1 MTMKN
6 QMPDGDGR
14 ISLKP
19 FFDGLKEHLRR
30 TTADSLEAE
39 RTPRQLRAV
48 AESATEAFGSAVAG
62 LAKAAPPARD
72 LACRKGCD
80 HCCHQ
85 VVLTEA
91 ATVLRIAAH
100 VEETFSR
107 GDRMLL
113 ELRLIAYE
121 EAVEKMG
128 QGERARSTLPC
139 PLLADG
145 VCTVHA
151 VRPMVC
157 RSFNSYDAEA
167 CRAEI
172 FEGGSTSR
180 IPSWNVPW
188 LLGIALDSG
197 LKEALVD
204 SGYADGD
211 IELGLGLKAALD
223 RPNAAERWLA
233 GDRVFARSAW
243 SARRP

>member
-1 MTMKN
+1 MTMKF
-6 QMPDGDGR
+6 QPPDDDGR
-14 ISLKP
+14 VSLKP
-19 FFDGLKEHLRR
+19 FFDGLKDHLRQ
-30 TTADSLEAE
+30 TTVDSLAAE
-39 RTPRQLRAV
+39 RTPKQLRAI
-48 AESATEAFGSAVAG
+48 ADSATDAFGSAVAG

-85 VVLTEA
+85 VVLAEA

-113 ELRLIAYE
+113 EMRLIAYE

-128 QGERARSTLPC
+128 QGERARSTIAC

-145 VCTVHA
+145 ACTVHV

-157 RSFNSYDAEA
+157 RSFNSYDAQS
-167 CRAEI
+167 CRTEI

-197 LKEALVD
+197 LKEALVE

-223 RPNAAERWLA
+223 RPNSDERWLA
-233 GDRVFARSAW
+233 GDRVFARAAW
-243 SARRP
+243 SARKP